1 MQKISLS
8 ALALSILAAATG
20 DAHAATVT
28 HFKLRDH
35 SLIANFEAA
44 SDDGCFVAQTF
55 VEFAE
60 AVIQFDGVTTTQP
73 PTTQVEID
81 YANNCTGD
89 VLSLSG
95 GTATQTFSIGGDLS
109 GATLSAVVPVTD
121 GTNSATVTLDLTWTA
136 NGDLQVAKGHFR
148 STDGNTTTM
157 DKFDV
162 KVRNADVAGSMTTS
176 LPLAAGPSAIQLAQF
191 SEGGTIG
198 SDMEGDRTVTK
209 KH

>member
-1 MQKISLS
+1 VKKISLS
-8 ALALSILAAATG
+8 ALALSILVATG
-20 DAHAATVT
+20 TAHAATVS

-35 SLIANFEAA
+35 SLIANFESA
-44 SDDGCFVAQTF
+44 SDDGCYVAQTF

-60 AVIQFDGVTTTQP
+60 AVIQYDGDTTTQP
-73 PTTQVEID
+73 PTTQVEVD

-89 VLSLSG
+89 VLSLYG
-95 GTATQTFSIGGDLS
+95 GVATQTVSIGGDLS

-121 GTNSATVTLDLTWTA
+121 GTNSATVTLNLTWTA

-162 KVRNADVAGSMTTS
+162 KVRNADVTGSMTTS

-191 SEGGTIG
+191 PEGGTIG

>member
-44 SDDGCFVAQTF
+44 SDDGCYVAQTF

>member
-1 MQKISLS
+1 LLP
-8 ALALSILAAATG
+8 AAALSLLAASSG
-20 DAHAATVT
+20 AHAATVT

-44 SDDGCFVAQTF
+44 SDDGCYVAQTF

-60 AVIQFDGVTTTQP
+60 AVIQTDGVTTTQP

-89 VLSLSG
+89 VLTLSG
-95 GTATQTFSIGGDLS
+95 GTATQTVSIGGDLS
-109 GATLSAVVPVTD
+109 SGSLSAIVPVTD
-121 GTNSATVTLDLTWTA
+121 GVSSATVTLDVTWTA

-162 KVRNADVAGSMTTS
+162 KVRNAIVGGSITTS
-176 LPLAAGPSAIQLAQF
+176 LPLAAGPSPIELAQF
-191 SEGGTIG
+191 QEGGTIG
-198 SDMEGDRTVTK
+198 SDMEGDRSVTK